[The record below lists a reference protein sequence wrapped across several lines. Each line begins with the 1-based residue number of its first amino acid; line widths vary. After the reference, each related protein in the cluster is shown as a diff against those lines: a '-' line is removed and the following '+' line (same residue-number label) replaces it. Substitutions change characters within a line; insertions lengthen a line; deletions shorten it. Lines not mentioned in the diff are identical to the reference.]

1 MTTMI
6 SDENELD
13 DIYMAAHGRFLDDIG
28 LTFRDSVILEASSY
42 GYSSDD
48 VAAIA
53 NTLELQYDR
62 ERFQYLH
69 ENVLCESLNEDVL
82 NDFLN
87 SSPLDR
93 LLRISELVER
103 IQDMDP

>member
-1 MTTMI
+1 MI

-13 DIYMAAHGRFLDDIG
+13 DIYMAAHGRFLDDLG

-42 GYSSDD
+42 GYSSED
-48 VAAIA
+48 VATIA

-69 ENVLCESLNEDVL
+69 ENVLCEPLDEDGVEY
-82 NDFLN
+82 F
-87 SSPLDR
+87 SSRSPLER
-93 LLRISELVER
+93 MILISELVER
-103 IQDMDP
+103 IREMDP